1 MTSEPLSLEPSIS
14 SADAPYTLEL
24 LGLDSDVLM
33 NAVVRGVREAQ
44 NITNFHPVTAR
55 GFVQW
60 SETVAAL
67 RAQLSEHNW
76 RQADPQNSPRVV
88 SPDGQ
93 TSIMVIG
100 GNANTAVSEDVT
112 PGTARRRGPSTAEA
126 VQCNGQ
132 QMLDLIFE
140 LPALRQTRKPLIWVL
155 LYHWSKDEPVV
166 RAELSLP
173 AEILDGNITQWTHR
187 IFLPPADLSDLVIS
201 RRPAGPQDD
210 VDFRIEELP

>member
-1 MTSEPLSLEPSIS
+1 MTSEPLRLEPFVS
-14 SADAPYTLEL
+14 SDHAPSALEL
-24 LGLDSDVLM
+24 LGLDSDTLTIAVL
-33 NAVVRGVREAQ
+33 RGVRQAQ

-67 RAQLSEHNW
+67 REQLNERDW
-76 RQADPQNSPRVV
+76 RQADPQNSPRVL
-88 SPDGQ
+88 SPDGL

-100 GNANTAVSEDVT
+100 GNANTAVSEDLT
-112 PGTARRRGPSTAEA
+112 PGTARRRGPATGAA

-140 LPALRQTRKPLIWVL
+140 LPSIRQTQLPLTWVL

-173 AEILDGNITQWTHR
+173 AQIVDGNITQWTSR
-187 IFLPPADLSDLVIS
+187 IFLPPTDVSDLEIS
-201 RRPAGPQDD
+201 HRPAGPQDD
-210 VDFRIEELP
+210 VDFRIVELS